1 MALISVSIITLL
13 GFLLWIQTT
22 RIETVKEE
30 LARANIAKVTAELT
44 AENLRADFNA
54 TAELNTKLQKE
65 SGTIRAELAAKNNK
79 LQYYMGRVDE
89 LAKKD
94 PALAETSTNNVLSEL
109 MQSVATATGGP
120 STSEPNTN
128 SN

>member
-1 MALISVSIITLL
+1 MALISVSVITLL
-13 GFLLWIQTT
+13 GFLLWVQTS